1 MSDTIPPKT
10 DQPDLDK
17 LRDEKCIPIAREVL
31 ADMATSLV
39 AEDANDK
46 IDYNPIILKI
56 LKKALDNDL
65 NISMEVPYLF
75 QLILGVFSGLNSAV
89 QKTSPVPIDDV
100 KYGAVAKKILSM
112 VSEANVRMGG
122 VTPEETATDFAPI
135 MEKLN
140 AYFKEQ
146 NLSFLEIKYV
156 MDNIF
161 QSFTRV
167 NNLFNENLAGN
178 SARAEA
184 KLFGIESMSDLTM
197 RRLND
202 VLIAPILP
210 KDIPSPLVPPEVPPA
225 PTA

>member
-46 IDYNPIILKI
+46 IDHNPIILKI

>member
-1 MSDTIPPKT
+1 
-10 DQPDLDK
+10 
-17 LRDEKCIPIAREVL
+17 
-31 ADMATSLV
+31 
-39 AEDANDK
+39 
-46 IDYNPIILKI
+46 
-56 LKKALDNDL
+56 
-65 NISMEVPYLF
+65 
-75 QLILGVFSGLNSAV
+75 
-89 QKTSPVPIDDV
+89 
-100 KYGAVAKKILSM
+100 
-112 VSEANVRMGG
+112 
-122 VTPEETATDFAPI
+122 
-135 MEKLN
+135 
-140 AYFKEQ
+140 
-146 NLSFLEIKYV
+146 

>member
-46 IDYNPIILKI
+46 IDHNPIILKI

-140 AYFKEQ
+140 AYFEEQ